1 MILSQNSPLGLHFLL
16 KWNLR
21 FCFFRNNM
29 FFSHDRM
36 DVCWLFLAWSIRSRG
51 YSCILRRWVWC
62 LGTLSCSFLS
72 GNYLRNFR
80 VEGLNKSIFHLL
92 VRKKHS
98 HLNCIVGACFRYPCK
113 ANGRV
118 IFFQLKKDNLVFI
131 VVWNI
136 NKKDC
141 FLKNRLLCWNW
152 GLRLIDYFL
161 LSSWCQRQVRDLECF
176 FF

>member
-1 MILSQNSPLGLHFLL
+1 MILSQNSPLCPHLLL

-29 FFSHDRM
+29 FFGHNRRDA
-36 DVCWLFLAWSIRSRG
+36 CWLFLPWGTLSMG
-51 YSCILRRWVWC
+51 YSCFLRRWVFC
-62 LGTLSCSFLS
+62 LGFLSCSFLS
-72 GNYLRNFR
+72 GHYLRNLQ
-80 VEGLNKSIFHLL
+80 VEGLKELIFYIL
-92 VRKKHS
+92 VWKERS
-98 HLNCIVGACFRYPCK
+98 NLNCIAGVCFYFCK
-113 ANGRV
+113 ANGWV
-118 IFFQLKKDNLVFI
+118 IFFQLNKDSNIFI
-131 VVWNI
+131 GFWNI